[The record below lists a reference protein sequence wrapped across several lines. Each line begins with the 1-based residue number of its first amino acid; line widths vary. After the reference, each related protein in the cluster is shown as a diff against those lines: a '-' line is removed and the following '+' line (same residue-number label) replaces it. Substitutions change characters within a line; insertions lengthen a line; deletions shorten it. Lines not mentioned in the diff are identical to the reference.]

1 MSGTCGMWHIGVF
14 VAASCNVS
22 INMYIPVGAV
32 QGICRSCCAPL
43 PEMLAEALLTVGA
56 VE

>member
-1 MSGTCGMWHIGVF
+1 MWRIGVF
-14 VAASCNVS
+14 VAAPYNIS

-32 QGICRSCCAPL
+32 EGLRRSCCAPV
-43 PEMLAEALLTVGA
+43 PEVLAQASLTVGA